1 MLYAVERFFLEFLR
15 GDYVNI
21 TLGLKSA
28 QMTSVIAF
36 VIALAVFLYLQ
47 WHGTVDT
54 SDKGQQDTPSS
65 NQGL

>member
-15 GDYVNI
+15 GDYVSL

-36 VIALAVFLYLQ
+36 VIAAAVFIYLHFKGSVDEPPQ
-47 WHGTVDT
+47 PGTPAPE
-54 SDKGQQDTPSS
+54 DK
-65 NQGL
+65 NA